1 MTYFSVG
8 CEVDIST
15 WRVKRTGIFIDQP
28 PSYVNFGDEHK
39 VHKLNIKKTLYGL
52 KQTLRVW
59 YSHIEAYFS
68 TKDFKKYSYEHTF
81 LKKLEMEEKCLL
93 FAYM

>member
-1 MTYFSVG
+1 MTYFLVG

-28 PSYVNFGDEHK
+28 PSYVKFGDEHK

-81 LKKLEMEEKCLL
+81 FTKTGDGRKMLIV
-93 FAYM
+93 